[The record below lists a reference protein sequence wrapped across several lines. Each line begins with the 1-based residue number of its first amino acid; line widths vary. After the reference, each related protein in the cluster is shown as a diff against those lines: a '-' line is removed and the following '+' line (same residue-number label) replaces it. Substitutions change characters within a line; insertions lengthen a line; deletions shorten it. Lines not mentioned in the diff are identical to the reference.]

1 MFKALTS
8 GTQLP
13 FPLFS
18 YHFAGY
24 KDVVEMLTTFWCKTY
39 KDGEKRLERER
50 EREREMKQSKSK
62 LSHISFVY
70 YFCPNFLKELSCSC
84 TWKTI
89 KILPQIKACDPHS
102 HSEEDWVYVS
112 VPVCLYREY
121 SESSNEWVKFFKKER
136 KKESR
141 PLHTLCD

>member
-8 GTQLP
+8 GTKLP

-50 EREREMKQSKSK
+50 ERERE
-62 LSHISFVY
+62 
-70 YFCPNFLKELSCSC
+70 
-84 TWKTI
+84 
-89 KILPQIKACDPHS
+89 
-102 HSEEDWVYVS
+102 
-112 VPVCLYREY
+112 R
-121 SESSNEWVKFFKKER
+121 
-136 KKESR
+136 
-141 PLHTLCD
+141 

>member
-50 EREREMKQSKSK
+50 ERERDEAKQEQVESYLLCVLFLSK
-62 LSHISFVY
+62 LFKGIELFMHMKNDK
-70 YFCPNFLKELSCSC
+70 NF
-84 TWKTI
+84 TT
-89 KILPQIKACDPHS
+89 
-102 HSEEDWVYVS
+102 
-112 VPVCLYREY
+112 
-121 SESSNEWVKFFKKER
+121 N
-136 KKESR
+136 
-141 PLHTLCD
+141 